1 MLELNLKIPIKEVNK
16 IITPDVYYIDLHN
29 SLYIA
34 GIIIN
39 KITEFSSVL
48 RLFTNYSKLFDE
60 DKSNILLK
68 FKITFHSGS
77 MLDEDYIFLRREIRI
92 LIDDLKLIH
101 KNQFTLENDIISF
114 NK

>member
-1 MLELNLKIPIKEVNK
+1 MLELNIKIPIKEADK
-16 IITPDVYYIDLHN
+16 IITPNEFFRNLADSLNISAKIID
-29 SLYIA
+29 
-34 GIIIN
+34 

-68 FKITFHSGS
+68 FKIRFHSGS
-77 MLDEDYIFLRREIRI
+77 MLDEDYVFLKRQTMI

-101 KNQFTLENDIISF
+101 KDNFILENDIISF